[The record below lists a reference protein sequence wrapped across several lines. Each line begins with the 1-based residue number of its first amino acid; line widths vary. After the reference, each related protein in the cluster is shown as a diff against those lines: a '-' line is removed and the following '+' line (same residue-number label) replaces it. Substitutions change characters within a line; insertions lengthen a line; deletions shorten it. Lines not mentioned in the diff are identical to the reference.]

1 MSEYD
6 QTVERNQEEGS
17 IGIGAMIVFI
27 ALILVAAVA
36 STIIIKTA
44 EELQQNAES
53 TSDDT
58 RKEISGKISIISM
71 IVNGTD
77 GTDLDSVIVTAKV
90 ASGSTDVL
98 VSNIDF
104 LVTCGDTSS
113 FGIVSGNLGTDS
125 PWGQPIAGTTGS
137 NVATGDGTWSQP
149 NAETTAGAAYEAT
162 DELVAGTVFKF
173 DINFEKDYLGFG
185 NGEKDANNDDT
196 AGVAGDGDDDP
207 TTEGGVAISWPTT
220 AMDAADYN
228 IGPCATL
235 AGVGETLQLKMI
247 VDGGGTT
254 LSELVVD
261 SVVSGK
267 AVV

>member
-1 MSEYD
+1 MSEYN

-58 RKEISGKISIISM
+58 RKEISGKISIINM
-71 IVNGTD
+71 IVNGSD
-77 GTDLDSVIVTAKV
+77 GTDLNSVIVTAKV

-98 VSNIDF
+98 VNNIDF
-104 LVTCGDTSS
+104 MITCGDTTS
-113 FGIVSGNLGTDS
+113 FGIVTGNLGTES
-125 PWGQPIAGTTGS
+125 PWGQVIAGTAGT
-137 NVATGDGTWSQP
+137 NVDGLDGVNGNGDDGAGTWSQP
-149 NAETTAGAAYEAT
+149 NAETLAGAAFTASQ
-162 DELVAGTVFKF
+162 ELTAGTVFKF
-173 DINFEKDYLGFG
+173 DIDLDKNYLG
-185 NGEKDANNDDT
+185 T
-196 AGVAGDGDDDP
+196 A
-207 TTEGGVAISWPTT
+207 
-220 AMDAADYN
+220 AA
-228 IGPCATL
+228 GPCASL
-235 AGVGETLQLKMI
+235 SGVGETLQLKMI

-254 LSELVVD
+254 ISELSID

>member
-58 RKEISGKISIISM
+58 RKEISGKISIINM
-71 IVNGTD
+71 IVNGSD
-77 GTDLDSVIVTAKV
+77 GTDINSVIVTAKV

-98 VSNIDF
+98 VNNIDF
-104 LVTCGDTSS
+104 MVTCGDTAS
-113 FGIVSGNLGTDS
+113 FGIVTANLGTES
-125 PWGQPIAGTTGS
+125 PWGQVIAGVAGT
-137 NVATGDGTWSQP
+137 NVAGADAPVLDGDDADATNDDDGAGTWSQP
-149 NAETTAGAAYEAT
+149 NAETLAGAAFTASQ
-162 DELVAGTVFKF
+162 ELTAGTVFKF
-173 DINFEKDYLGFG
+173 DIDLDKDYLG
-185 NGEKDANNDDT
+185 T
-196 AGVAGDGDDDP
+196 AG
-207 TTEGGVAISWPTT
+207 S
-220 AMDAADYN
+220 
-228 IGPCATL
+228 GPCASL
-235 AGVGETLQLKMI
+235 SGVGETLQLKMI

-254 LSELVVD
+254 ISELSID

>member
-1 MSEYD
+1 MNDEYQRTD
-6 QTVERNQEEGS
+6 RDGEAGS

-58 RKEISGKISIISM
+58 RKEISGKISIIQV

-77 GTDLDSVIVTAKV
+77 GTDINSMQVVAKV
-90 ASGSTDVL
+90 ASGSMDVL
-98 VSNIDF
+98 VNNVEFLIICGDATTYG
-104 LVTCGDTSS
+104 LVTA
-113 FGIVSGNLGTDS
+113 NLGLDS
-125 PWGQPIAGTTGS
+125 PWGQTISTGDDTGSDGNDGSDNTWTEANAERLDGDAYEPSDELTAGTT
-137 NVATGDGTWSQP
+137 
-149 NAETTAGAAYEAT
+149 
-162 DELVAGTVFKF
+162 FKF
-173 DINFEKDYLGFG
+173 DVDLDKN
-185 NGEKDANNDDT
+185 A
-196 AGVAGDGDDDP
+196 A
-207 TTEGGVAISWPTT
+207 EG
-220 AMDAADYN
+220 AADS
-228 IGPCATL
+228 GPCKSL
-235 AGVGETLQLKMI
+235 AGVGETLLMKVM

-254 LSELVVD
+254 VSELAID